1 MTHKINLVK
10 HPFGW
15 NRAWQQGSGLLLVF
29 LIIMGTG
36 SVAQEPGK
44 KQTIDITS
52 SFKPVLRNA
61 AKIQFN
67 ASPPKPDTGRP
78 SLTYQV
84 PVQNLVPGLAP
95 VNLSPLALKIDST
108 EPWPNSNYIKAGFG
122 NLSTPYAEAG
132 LSLGNQK
139 AKFVVLASH
148 ISSNG
153 GIEYQDYARTAVDGY
168 LFMPL
173 SENLEFNGKVGF
185 RQDKYFQYGFD
196 RSKYN
201 FSKSDLLR
209 RYNTLSAR
217 AGVRNLT
224 LTEFGLSYQPQLQ
237 VDFFADNL
245 SNNESNIVL
254 NVPIEKYLGKSLSI
268 GLGFNADLTRFDPSG
283 ARALNNSIYQ
293 VPVAVKFRTPNLR
306 FQAAASPSWDNGKFH
321 LLPNFWAEF
330 PIAREK
336 WVIQAG
342 WISYYEKGNYQRFSR
357 INPYLSVPTDLKNTR
372 MIERYV
378 GFKGVLFQIFTYN
391 AKIGSAQFNSVPLFV
406 NDTASGKSF
415 PIVFEDKLD
424 AMQIQA
430 EMGFTKGE
438 KFSLQAGFNWYS
450 FNKQRTEDR
459 AWGLVPLELKA
470 HFRWMI
476 LKDLWLKSDLFMWE
490 GPLYKTS
497 SGGSDRL
504 PGAFDLNAGLEFRVM
519 KNLVLWTQF
528 NNITNSKYQRWH
540 QYDAYGF
547 NMLGGVTLTFD
558 H

>member
-1 MTHKINLVK
+1 MMQMIKMMKHFSVKICA
-10 HPFGW
+10 GQ
-15 NRAWQQGSGLLLVF
+15 AGASLLLIC
-29 LIIMGTG
+29 LIAFNIDAA
-36 SVAQEPGK
+36 AQEPAK

-78 SLTYQV
+78 KLAYQV
-84 PVQNLVPGLAP
+84 PVQNLVPGLTP
-95 VNLSPLALKIDST
+95 VNLKPLALNIDST

-139 AKFVVLASH
+139 TKFDVLANH

-153 GIEYQDYARTAVDGY
+153 RIEYQDYARTAVDGY
-168 LFMPL
+168 LFMPI
-173 SENLEFNGKVGF
+173 SENLELTGKVGF

-201 FSKSDLLR
+201 FSKSDLRR

-237 VDFFADNL
+237 VDFFADNQ

-254 NVPIEKYLGKSLSI
+254 NVPVEKYLGKSLSI
-268 GLGFNADLTRFDPSG
+268 GLGFNVDFTRFDPAG
-283 ARALNNSIYQ
+283 AKAINNGVYQ

-306 FQAAASPSWDNGKFH
+306 FQAAATPSWDNGKFH

-330 PIAREK
+330 PIAQEK

-342 WISYYEKGNYQRFSR
+342 WISYYEKGSYQRFSR
-357 INPYLSVPTDLKNTR
+357 INPYLAVPVELKNTR

-415 PIVFEDKLD
+415 PIAFEDKLD
-424 AMQIQA
+424 AIQIQA

-459 AWGLVPLELKA
+459 AWGLIPLELKA
-470 HFRWMI
+470 HLRWMI
-476 LKDLWLKSDLFMWE
+476 LKDLWLKSDLYIWE
-490 GPLYKTS
+490 GSSYKTRT
-497 SGGSDRL
+497 GGSDRL
-504 PGAFDLNAGLEFRVM
+504 PGAFDLNAGLEFRVT
-519 KNLVLWTQF
+519 KNLTLWTQF

-547 NMLGGVTLTFD
+547 NMLGGVTFSFD